1 MKILVIGSGGREH
14 ALARAFARS
23 ARVSTVFVSPGNPGM
38 RDVAQTIALN
48 DFPAI
53 ADFALAQ
60 DVAFVFVGPEQPLAD
75 GLADYLQAR
84 NVRVV
89 GPSQAAARIESS
101 KAFAKDI
108 MQRYGVPTAAYRIF
122 ENYETAADYLRSTT
136 WPQVI
141 KADGLA
147 AGKGVTVARTFEE
160 ADAALRA
167 IFQQKEFGETGVV
180 IEEFLTGWEASIFA
194 FTDGEHFAGTI
205 FSQDHKPLLDGDLG
219 PNTGGMGAYAPVK
232 AAERWRDDVNELVF
246 HRVLHGLRAEGCP
259 FAGVLY
265 AGLMMTDAG
274 PRVIEFNCR
283 FGDPETEVVLPLLKT
298 DLVDVCEA
306 ILDKRIPYLHMA
318 WEPGYAV
325 GVMAASQGYPG
336 SYRKGLPIEPG
347 NDDEDTYLCYAGVK
361 ESEGALVTSGGR
373 VLLAG
378 GQGATLHQARKRA
391 YDRLGRV
398 HFDDMIYRSDIGAKG
413 Y

>member
-1 MKILVIGSGGREH
+1 VRILVIGSGGREH

-23 ARVSTVFVSPGNPGM
+23 PRVSTVFVSPGNPGM
-38 RDVAQTIALN
+38 RDVAQMVTLK
-48 DFPAI
+48 DFSAI
-53 ADFALAQ
+53 AGFVLEQ
-60 DVAFVFVGPEQPLAD
+60 GVAFVFVGPEQPLAE
-75 GLADYLQAR
+75 GLTDYLQAR

-101 KAFAKDI
+101 KAFAKEL
-108 MQRYGVPTAAYRIF
+108 MRKYGVPTA
-122 ENYETAADYLRSTT
+122 EYETFDTYEDAVSYLRSAS

-147 AGKGVTVARTFEE
+147 AGKGVTVAGTFKE
-160 ADAALRA
+160 ADAALLA
-167 IFQQKEFGETGVV
+167 IFQEKAFGETGVV
-180 IEEFLTGWEASIFA
+180 IEEYLTGWEASIFA
-194 FTDGEHFAGTI
+194 FTDGEHFVSTI
-205 FSQDHKPLLDGDLG
+205 FSQDHKPLLDGNLG

-232 AAERWRDDVNELVF
+232 TAESRRDDVNELVF
-246 HRVLHGLRAEGCP
+246 HRVLHGLRTEGCP

-274 PRVIEFNCR
+274 PKVIEFNCR

-306 ILDKRIPYLHMA
+306 ILDKRIPCLNMT
-318 WEPGYAV
+318 WEQGYAV
-325 GVMAASQGYPG
+325 GVVAASQGYPG

-347 NDDEDTYLCYAGVK
+347 NDDEDTYLCFAGVK

-378 GQGATLHQARKRA
+378 GLGATLEQARGRA
-391 YDRLGRV
+391 YNRLGRV
-398 HFDDMIYRSDIGAKG
+398 QFDGMIFRSDIGAKG